1 MQFQKSYFDL
11 FSSGKTKPEW
21 NAKWRRRVHGNLA
34 PKTKK
39 HALWKRRRRRRRRR
53 KRRRR
58 RSRWPEDT
66 EEEEEEDGPLNDLTS
81 HRQGT

>member
-1 MQFQKSYFDL
+1 M

-34 PKTKK
+34 PETKK
-39 HALWKRRRRRRRRR
+39 HALWRRKRR
-53 KRRRR
+53 RRRR

-66 EEEEEEDGPLNDLTS
+66 EEKEEEEEEEKEEEEGPLNDLTS
-81 HRQGT
+81 HRQGS